1 MTPTGAV
8 QVATPRS
15 GSCQG
20 QGVPSIGLQKVA
32 RPSTHGPGPAACSTL
47 ACVHHA
53 MLKLLLTS
61 EHVTVG
67 LLDNASHSC
76 RGTMHCAAV
85 LTSCATSSMRILQ
98 WHTVNPFKASLH
110 IGVMERLSQSS
121 TEYGAYLT
129 ILSVVLLCKPSLYE
143 RYRVILLASHLIGQA
158 PATPAEK
165 RSYARQRAAGCLT
178 GHHKQLRIRPALA
191 PAGLSMPFSIFMH
204 LMDTGVDDLF
214 YQATLHLCLIP
225 LMDLPVS
232 ATVLGAA
239 LLTPMY
245 LALNWHS
252 LQRQGLAP
260 HSWGLLM
267 LGRQAA
273 CCVAGVGGATLVHA
287 LVLEGFGSGSAG
299 EPTMSTIVSTSASSS
314 SYVRAGPGSCQPGV
328 SARQLPGRRSGSVPP
343 RRSAAEA
350 GVLPPPCQALPVRP
364 GPHLAAGA
372 AFIRQAAAY
381 YWGGSKPNR
390 TGSWRLMHA
399 WGAAMLACTAV
410 GKSAGKSAG
419 CV

>member
-1 MTPTGAV
+1 MHAKNLAYFVCTALALAFALPGLH
-8 QVATPRS
+8 ATHMA
-15 GSCQG
+15 Q
-20 QGVPSIGLQKVA
+20 PSFVSRG
-32 RPSTHGPGPAACSTL
+32 
-47 ACVHHA
+47 ACVS
-53 MLKLLLTS
+53 T
-61 EHVTVG
+61 
-67 LLDNASHSC
+67 
-76 RGTMHCAAV
+76 AV
-85 LTSCATSSMRILQ
+85 NM
-98 WHTVNPFKASLH
+98 
-110 IGVMERLSQSS
+110 
-121 TEYGAYLT
+121 AYLT

-143 RYRVILLASHLIGQA
+143 RYRVILLASHLI
-158 PATPAEK
+158 
-165 RSYARQRAAGCLT
+165 
-178 GHHKQLRIRPALA
+178 
-191 PAGLSMPFSIFMH
+191 GLSMPFSIFMH

-343 RRSAAEA
+343 RVQQGLLLQRLESFLLHVKRS
-350 GVLPPPCQALPVRP
+350 LSDQDRTLLLALLFVATPLACFLKFIRPFFDASLAHQP
-364 GPHLAAGA
+364 GPCELYVSFLCMFMLGSLQLDHMQQSIMSKLHISQVRQQRHTAPTCCDAG
-372 AFIRQAAAY
+372 
-381 YWGGSKPNR
+381 KPGRARLRGVWASFMNWR
-390 TGSWRLMHA
+390 SWRLCPA
-399 WGAAMLACTAV
+399 TRATRPYRCPVLLVLLVFLLLLLLLLLPLLLLFMLLQFLHTV
-410 GKSAGKSAG
+410 GTSNWLLQAQHCHS
-419 CV
+419 